1 LPPPRSQ
8 PNIPL
13 SLPGHK
19 FQPNRIV
26 IAWRTVQQ
34 FFLESSM
41 TDVER
46 ELRRRIERLETEVH
60 LLGSIAGIMLS
71 IIGQLGYRNVEE
83 AVLRGLTDAAASV
96 PARNEA
102 DWDEFVAY
110 IRKQGMAVTVQRVV
124 AGTDPARPGG
134 GVTRTNR

>member
-1 LPPPRSQ
+1 
-8 PNIPL
+8 
-13 SLPGHK
+13 
-19 FQPNRIV
+19 
-26 IAWRTVQQ
+26 
-34 FFLESSM
+34 M
-41 TDVER
+41 TPDLER

-71 IIGQLGYRNVEE
+71 IIGQLGYRNIEE

-110 IRKQGMAVTVQRVV
+110 IRKQGMAVTVQRVA
-124 AGTDPARPGG
+124 AGTDPARPIG

>member
-1 LPPPRSQ
+1 
-8 PNIPL
+8 
-13 SLPGHK
+13 
-19 FQPNRIV
+19 
-26 IAWRTVQQ
+26 
-34 FFLESSM
+34 M
-41 TDVER
+41 TPDLER

-110 IRKQGMAVTVQRVV
+110 IRKQGMAVTVQRVA
-124 AGTDPARPGG
+124 AGADPARPIG
-134 GVTRTNR
+134 GVTRPNR